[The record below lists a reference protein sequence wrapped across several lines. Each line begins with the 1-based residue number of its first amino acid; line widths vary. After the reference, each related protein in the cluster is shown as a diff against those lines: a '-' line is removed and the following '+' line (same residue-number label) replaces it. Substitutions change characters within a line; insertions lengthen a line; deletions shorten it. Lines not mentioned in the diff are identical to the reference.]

1 MRLWWNDRLKH
12 STNGT
17 RFLMT
22 IHDQLVGCAPRKL
35 VKAES
40 VALDRYMVEAFT
52 LDVPTKTDPTYG
64 TNFGEM
70 KK

>member
-1 MRLWWNDRLKH
+1 V
-12 STNGT
+12 GE

-22 IHDQLVGCAPRKL
+22 IHDQLVGCAPRKDA
-35 VKAES
+35 KKES
-40 VALDRYMVEAFT
+40 AALDEYMVNAFT

-70 KK
+70 K